1 MLNTLGYLPLSID
14 NYTYTLLASSSL
26 PFPYIQTLK
35 LLQSYTKYIM
45 SSDDEGVRRPGRAGN
60 GPGSPTH
67 SNANDSGAENHAGG
81 NAMDEDDDADL
92 FGSDGEGELDD
103 IKYAYQTNT
112 ECAEY

>member
-1 MLNTLGYLPLSID
+1 
-14 NYTYTLLASSSL
+14 LLHIFSHFHILKPSNSCK
-26 PFPYIQTLK
+26 FPTEH
-35 LLQSYTKYIM
+35 IM

-60 GPGSPTH
+60 GPESPAH

-92 FGSDGEGELDD
+92 FGSDGEGGLDD